1 MARPAALPDGV
12 FRFANSGIYF
22 ATGSVTFSFPSS
34 WSMRIAVP
42 VIGFVIEAI
51 QKRVSDAI
59 GFFEATSAKPVV
71 SRCRILSLAITSVTA
86 PAISFFVIISCI
98 ASPMPG
104 SLGGSAKAKGP
115 MSRTA
120 GIARLGARVG
130 EKGIKFEMRGLG
142 EGNKFDLWVKNFGI
156 GVNQKVGE

>member
-1 MARPAALPDGV
+1 
-12 FRFANSGIYF
+12 
-22 ATGSVTFSFPSS
+22 
-34 WSMRIAVP
+34 MRIAMP

-59 GFFEATSAKPVV
+59 GFFEAKSAKPVV
-71 SRCRILSLAITSVTA
+71 SRCRILSLAITRVTA

-120 GIARLGARVG
+120 GIGRWGG
-130 EKGIKFEMRGLG
+130 GGWQ
-142 EGNKFDLWVKNFGI
+142 EGGN
-156 GVNQKVGE
+156 